1 MEKLEIRNIIKD
13 INGNEA
19 RIYHIENGNIYTVLL
34 NETKIM
40 QNIYSIKE
48 IQMGILDGKLELI
61 KEDSE
66 DIFDINQLTEKDRE
80 KYITRKNMLTEIEN
94 KFGPG
99 LIGICSKKK
108 ETTTLLNE
116 IKNKY
121 NFKTTNFWDV
131 ISKYIKSGCADIG
144 LIDQRY
150 KNGSKT
156 GNPTKRRKA
165 RNDGGKTMTPE
176 DINHCIDAYT
186 KFFKPHKKGNW
197 QDCYDRMQVEFYL
210 DVNGNL
216 LPLSQIP
223 TMRQFRY
230 AIKDLTTRKNVLI
243 AKTDIRNYQNNE
255 RITLG
260 SSTTEALMIPGHIY
274 EVDEQEMDISLI
286 KSEDDKSVI
295 SRPICHLMIDVATRL
310 IVAFSVS
317 LDNNSIKGIQGCL
330 ANLAEDKV
338 EYCKKL
344 GIILE
349 KPEIWPSAMPNTIR
363 ADNGSEYISDDFKRI
378 CNENGINLHLMPPG
392 MGSFK
397 GIVEGEFARLGLDR
411 NPVLEGKGYIS
422 FNDKHDY
429 HKEAGLTLKMIE
441 KLVCI
446 QVLYHNI
453 TLIKYPEMT
462 KEMIEDGLHTTPY
475 EIWNYLAPTTSPR
488 PIRNKEQ
495 FFFSI
500 LRQCKGA
507 TLSKNGI
514 HYKGLYYNNLNDLEL
529 QQDIENSKKSVRFT
543 CRIDERD
550 CGHLYYIRNNKIYVA
565 SLTTKYNSSQYIDTT
580 WSEYFELQK
589 RRKQIEK
596 ENEYN
601 DRTVRLSKKQAI
613 TNHIES
619 NYVPG
624 IADKN
629 DVRSNRAE
637 VKIENHKKNLLAKR
651 IIDNP
656 NNLIGDINDVK
667 IIEQENLEQ
676 HLKSKEHQTLE
687 ILEENAD
694 GIQENINDEEPLA
707 GTEWTEDDILEMF

>member
-1 MEKLEIRNIIKD
+1 MKKLEIRDIIKD
-13 INGNEA
+13 LNGNEA
-19 RIYHIENGNIYTVLL
+19 RIYHIESGNVYTVLL

-48 IQMGILDGKLELI
+48 IQMGILDEKLELI
-61 KEDSE
+61 KEDYE
-66 DIFDINQLTEKDRE
+66 DIFDINQLTEKDKE
-80 KYITRKNMLTEIEN
+80 KYIKRKRVMTELE
-94 KFGPG
+94 KEFGASF
-99 LIGICSKKK
+99 LDICKRKKSKKIRDIYTK
-108 ETTTLLNE
+108 NDIGKSFFWTLLLR
-116 IKNKY
+116 Y
-121 NFKTTNFWDV
+121 LQ
-131 ISKYIKSGCADIG
+131 SGCSDIS

-150 KNGSKT
+150 KNGSEV
-156 GNPTKRRKA
+156 GVQTKKRGPKI
-165 RNDGGKTMTPE
+165 DGGKIMTQE
-176 DINHCIDAYT
+176 DINHCIEAYT
-186 KFFKPHKKGNW
+186 KFFKPHKKGNF

-210 DVNGNL
+210 DMNGNL
-216 LPLSQIP
+216 LPLNQIP
-223 TMRQFRY
+223 SMRQFRY
-230 AIKDLTTRKNVLI
+230 AIKNLTTRKNVLI

-338 EYCKKL
+338 EYCKNL

-378 CNENGINLHLMPPG
+378 CNENGIDLHLMPPG

-429 HKEAGLTLKMIE
+429 HKEAGLTLKAIE

-453 TLIKYPEMT
+453 SLIKYPEMT

-488 PIRNKEQ
+488 PIRNKEH

-529 QQDIENSKKSVRFT
+529 QQEIEDSKKAVRFE
-543 CRIDERD
+543 CRFDERD
-550 CGHLYYIRNNKIYVA
+550 CGHLYYLKNNKIHVA

-619 NYVPG
+619 NFVSG
-624 IADKN
+624 IAEKN
-629 DVRSNRAE
+629 DIRNDRAE
-637 VKIENHKKNLLAKR
+637 VRIESYKENQLVNR
-651 IIDNP
+651 IIDSS

-667 IIEQENLEQ
+667 VIEQENLEK
-676 HLKSKEHQTLE
+676 HLKEKEQQALE
-687 ILEENAD
+687 IVETKID
-694 GIQENINDEEPLA
+694 KIQENINDEAPLA

>member
-1 MEKLEIRNIIKD
+1 MEQLEIRDIIKD

-19 RIYHIENGNIYTVLL
+19 RIYHIENGNVYTILL

-40 QNIYSIKE
+40 QNIYSIKQ
-48 IQMGILDGKLELI
+48 IHVGILDGTLELI

-66 DIFDINQLTEKDRE
+66 DIFDINQLTEKDKE
-80 KYITRKNMLTEIEN
+80 KYIKRKKAMTELEIE
-94 KFGPG
+94 FGASFKD
-99 LIGICSKKK
+99 ICKRGKEKKQK
-108 ETTTLLNE
+108 
-116 IKNKY
+116 IRSIY
-121 NFKTTNFWDV
+121 TNND
-131 ISKYIKSGCADIG
+131 ISKPFFWVLLRRYLQSGCSDIS

-150 KNGSKT
+150 KNSAPSNKAGK
-156 GNPTKRRKA
+156 KRGPRL
-165 RNDGGKTMTPE
+165 DGGKTMTE
-176 DINHCIDAYT
+176 KDKENCIEAYN
-186 KFFKPHKKGNW
+186 KFFKPHKKGNY
-197 QDCYDRMQVEFYL
+197 QDCYDRMQIEFYL
-210 DVNGNL
+210 DSDGNP
-216 LPLSQIP
+216 LPLNQIP
-223 TMRQFRY
+223 SMRQFRY
-230 AIKDLTTRKNVLI
+230 AIKSITTRKNTIIV
-243 AKTDIRNYQNNE
+243 KTDIRDYQNNE
-255 RITLG
+255 RVTLG
-260 SSTTEALMIPGHIY
+260 SSTTEALMIPGHIF
-274 EVDEQEMDISLI
+274 EIDEQEMDISLI

-317 LDNNSIKGIQGCL
+317 LDNNSLKGVQGCL

-349 KPEIWPSAMPNTIR
+349 KPEIWPSAMPNIIR

-378 CNENGINLHLMPPG
+378 CNENGIDLHLMPPG

-411 NPVLEGKGYIS
+411 NPVLEGKGYIN

-429 HKEAGLTLKMIE
+429 HREAGLTLKMIE

-453 TLIKYPEMT
+453 SLIKYPEIT
-462 KEMIEDGLHTTPY
+462 KEMIEDELHTTPY

-514 HYKGLYYNNLNDLEL
+514 HYKGLFYNNFSDLEL
-529 QQDIENSKKSVRFT
+529 QQEIENSKKSVRFI
-543 CRIDERD
+543 CRFDERD
-550 CGHLYYIRNNKIYVA
+550 CGHLYYIRNNKVHVA

-580 WSEYFELQK
+580 WSEYLKIQEK
-589 RRKQIEK
+589 RKQTQK
-596 ENEYN
+596 ENELE
-601 DRTVRLSKKQAI
+601 DRSVRLAKKQAI
-613 TNHIES
+613 VNHIES

-629 DVRSNRAE
+629 DVRNNREE
-637 VKIENHKKNLLAKR
+637 VRIENHKENQLVSR

-656 NNLIGDINDVK
+656 NNLIGDINDAKV
-667 IIEQENLEQ
+667 IEQENLKQ
-676 HLKSKEHQTLE
+676 HLKPKEEEPSE
-687 ILEENAD
+687 IVEANIDKVQKNA
-694 GIQENINDEEPLA
+694 NDEAPLA